1 VGTPVST
8 RDIGDSVT
16 IHSHETDLTRQA
28 EARTVVDRKTWS
40 PSQAVAGVIGLF
52 LTVMGAVAILRVG
65 FESLTGETT
74 AVLGIEHTLLMGII
88 HLVAGLF
95 FLGAAGT
102 VLGSRS
108 GLTSLG
114 LMALAFGLVYAIE
127 PDSLSAA
134 LGGDG
139 RVGWMYAVLGAVA
152 LVSAWV
158 SPTIQTQRTATAR
171 TVETVD
177 SVPSSGDSGNETLI
191 IR

>member
-1 VGTPVST
+1 M
-8 RDIGDSVT
+8 T
-16 IHSHETDLTRQA
+16 IRSHETDLTRQA

-102 VLGSRS
+102 VIGSRS

-127 PDSLSAA
+127 PDSLSTA

-139 RVGWMYAVLGAVA
+139 RVGWLYAVIGAVA

-177 SVPSSGDSGNETLI
+177 SVPTSVDSGNETLI

>member
-1 VGTPVST
+1 M
-8 RDIGDSVT
+8 T
-16 IHSHETDLTRQA
+16 IHSHESDHIRQA

-40 PSQAVAGVIGLF
+40 PSQIVAGLIGLF

-74 AVLGIEHTLLMGII
+74 AVLSIEHTLLMGII

-102 VLGSRS
+102 ALGSRS

-114 LMALAFGLVYAIE
+114 LIAMAFGLVYAIE
-127 PDSLSAA
+127 PDALSAT

-139 RVGWMYAVLGAVA
+139 RLGWLYAVLGAVA
-152 LVSAWV
+152 LISAWV
-158 SPTIQTQRTATAR
+158 SPTIQSQRTATAR
-171 TVETVD
+171 TVDSVETVPTSD
-177 SVPSSGDSGNETLI
+177 DGDETVI

>member
-1 VGTPVST
+1 MTV
-8 RDIGDSVT
+8 
-16 IHSHETDLTRQA
+16 HSHETDLTRQA
-28 EARTVVDRKTWS
+28 EARTVVDRRTWS
-40 PSQAVAGVIGLF
+40 PSQIVAGLIGLF

-65 FESLTGETT
+65 FESLTGETA

-102 VLGSRS
+102 ILGSRS

-114 LMALAFGLVYAIE
+114 LLALAFGLVYGIE
-127 PDSLSAA
+127 PDSLAPA

-139 RVGWMYAVLGAVA
+139 RVGWLYALIGAVA
-152 LVSAWV
+152 LLSAWI

-171 TVETVD
+171 TVAAVESLPPSGESVDETV
-177 SVPSSGDSGNETLI
+177 I

>member
-1 VGTPVST
+1 M
-8 RDIGDSVT
+8 T
-16 IHSHETDLTRQA
+16 IHSYETDPVRA
-28 EARTVVDRKTWS
+28 ESRTVVDRRTWS
-40 PSQAVAGVIGLF
+40 PSQIVAGLIGLF

-65 FESLTGETT
+65 FDSLTGDTT
-74 AVLGIEHTLLMGII
+74 SVLGIEHTLLMGII
-88 HLVAGLF
+88 HLVGGLF

-114 LMALAFGLVYAIE
+114 LIALAFGLVYAIE

-139 RVGWMYAVLGAVA
+139 RVGWLYAIVGAVA
-152 LVSAWV
+152 LLAAWL

-171 TVETVD
+171 VVDTFPDDPAGTAGDTVIV
-177 SVPSSGDSGNETLI
+177 
-191 IR
+191 R

>member
-1 VGTPVST
+1 M
-8 RDIGDSVT
+8 T
-16 IHSHETDLTRQA
+16 IHSHEADHSRQA
-28 EARTVVDRKTWS
+28 EARTVVDRRTWS
-40 PSQAVAGVIGLF
+40 PSQLVAGAIGLF

-65 FESLTGETT
+65 FESLTGDTT
-74 AVLGIEHTLLMGII
+74 SVLGIEHTLLMGII

-114 LMALAFGLVYAIE
+114 LVAVAFGLVYAIE
-127 PDSLSAA
+127 PDSLAPA

-139 RVGWMYAVLGAVA
+139 RIGWLYAVLGAVA
-152 LVSAWV
+152 LISAWV

-171 TVETVD
+171 TIESVDTV
-177 SVPSSGDSGNETLI
+177 PISGDPGNETVI

>member
-1 VGTPVST
+1 
-8 RDIGDSVT
+8 VT

-65 FESLTGETT
+65 FESLTGDTT

-114 LMALAFGLVYAIE
+114 LMAMASGLVYAIE

-139 RVGWMYAVLGAVA
+139 RVGWLYAVIGAVA

-171 TVETVD
+171 TVQTVD
-177 SVPSSGDSGNETLI
+177 SVPTSVDSGNETLI

>member
-1 VGTPVST
+1 
-8 RDIGDSVT
+8 VT
-16 IHSHETDLTRQA
+16 IHIHETDHSRQA
-28 EARTVVDRKTWS
+28 EARTVVDRRTWS
-40 PSQAVAGVIGLF
+40 PSQAVAGAIGLF

-65 FESLTGETT
+65 FESLTGDTT
-74 AVLGIEHTLLMGII
+74 AVLGIEHTLLMGIV

-102 VLGSRS
+102 VIGSRS

-127 PDSLSAA
+127 PDSLAAA

-139 RVGWMYAVLGAVA
+139 RVGWMYAALGVVA

-171 TVETVD
+171 TVESVDTVPNSSQ
-177 SVPSSGDSGNETLI
+177 SVDENLI

>member
-1 VGTPVST
+1 MTV
-8 RDIGDSVT
+8 
-16 IHSHETDLTRQA
+16 HSHETDLSRQA
-28 EARTVVDRKTWS
+28 EARTVVDRRTWS
-40 PSQAVAGVIGLF
+40 PSQIVAGLIGLF
-52 LTVMGAVAILRVG
+52 LTVTGAVAILRVG

-114 LMALAFGLVYAIE
+114 LLALAFGLVYAIE
-127 PDSLSAA
+127 PDSLAAA

-139 RVGWMYAVLGAVA
+139 RVGWLYAVIGAVA
-152 LVSAWV
+152 LLSAWV

-171 TVETVD
+171 TVAAVESVPLSGESADETV
-177 SVPSSGDSGNETLI
+177 I

>member
-1 VGTPVST
+1 
-8 RDIGDSVT
+8 VT
-16 IHSHETDLTRQA
+16 IRSHETDLTRQA

-127 PDSLSAA
+127 PESLAAA
-134 LGGDG
+134 LGGDE
-139 RVGWMYAVLGAVA
+139 RVGWLYAVIGAVA
-152 LVSAWV
+152 LSAWV

-177 SVPSSGDSGNETLI
+177 SVPTSVDPGNETLI